1 MTNETQVKLL
11 TSLRTT
17 YFKLN
22 EKENANAN
30 LRKVNEKKA
39 KNSDAG
45 KKYFYAVE
53 KYQERKEKNIK
64 MQNAI
69 ITFLAILAALVVF
82 GITLALSFKI
92 VIGNLDTIM
101 LPISD
106 TAGLAGWTS
115 KQYGVLY
122 TLGILMFTAAVS
134 GIVLCVIDK
143 KDTTILGVI
152 YLVLGI
158 LSYIA
163 VIIYALIN
171 GQGTN
176 KILGIFLILIVPF
189 ALILSPFN
197 VAGVGDQFVA
207 MMPSI
212 LMILLTLVVIGVVY
226 VVIVRAIKINAEK
239 KKTGDTKLIELKK
252 EVDKAYSDYNKVLN
266 KINAESKFIST
277 TEENKQIEG
286 YINALKLSPQNA
298 NMQKVCQLL
307 WCIENNYANN
317 IIEANNWLYND
328 ANRKRAEAETARHR
342 ANILKKADELE
353 RNIGKKLDAQNE
365 SIKNV
370 GKKVD
375 ELNKSVQNQKIVVE
389 NNIDI
394 EIK

>member
-11 TSLRTT
+11 TSLRNT

-30 LRKVNEKKA
+30 LRKVNEEKA
-39 KNSDAG
+39 KKSDAG
-45 KKYFYAVE
+45 KKYFNAVE

-69 ITFLAILAALVVF
+69 ITFLVILAALVVF
-82 GITLALSFKI
+82 GVTLALSFKI
-92 VIGNLDTIM
+92 VIGNLDAIM

-106 TAGLAGWTS
+106 TAGLASWTS

-122 TLGILMFTAAVS
+122 TLGILMFTAAVA
-134 GIVLCVIDK
+134 GVVFCAIDK
-143 KDTTILGVI
+143 KDTTTLGII

-189 ALILSPFN
+189 ALILAPFN
-197 VAGVGDQFVA
+197 VAGFGDQFVA

-212 LMILLTLVVIGVVY
+212 LMILLTLVVIGAVY

-266 KINAESKFIST
+266 KINAECKFIST
-277 TEENKQIEG
+277 IEENKQIEG
-286 YINALKLSPQNA
+286 YINALRLSPQNA